1 MGLTKSYVTFM
12 LSRATQGAFGAYEA
26 EGVDDTAEFSR
37 LFRLDEARKLIT
49 VSKSADGETVTITK
63 EKIAMTD
70 EDKATEYKQNQMND
84 AAFGK
89 HGKGDHKLRS
99 LEDSGRAQQ
108 GKGDHMPDEI
118 DVRKFGARGNALE
131 QTDERSKAV
140 QKTPWRVSLDG
151 MKKQVL
157 SVEYIY
163 PKSIPHMTIAIILL
177 KNGYALQGMSAPADP
192 ANFNE
197 ALGQE
202 YAYEDAMKKLWSLE
216 AYVMRDVYSGASELT
231 VSPEERWP
239 S

>member
-63 EKIAMTD
+63 E
-70 EDKATEYKQNQMND
+70 N
-84 AAFGK
+84 
-89 HGKGDHKLRS
+89 
-99 LEDSGRAQQ
+99 
-108 GKGDHMPDEI
+108 HMPDEI

-202 YAYEDAMKKLWSLE
+202 YAYEDAMKKLWPLE